1 MTLNAIIEVKL
12 SSCLAISLGFDFSV
26 SFGLDIG
33 MEDDS
38 IFIDAYGKASLTISG
53 QVYLF
58 LGQKPVQVKAG
69 ISISLLLGSVRAG
82 CKYSYEIMEKN
93 HILDIYI
100 ELKAFEIKAYIFL
113 EIVFKIFGIKLH
125 FRVELAGQLFEGV
138 STYRN
143 YTKKIP
149 VLGKS

>member
-1 MTLNAIIEVKL
+1 M
-12 SSCLAISLGFDFSV
+12 
-26 SFGLDIG
+26 
-33 MEDDS
+33 
-38 IFIDAYGKASLTISG
+38 
-53 QVYLF
+53 
-58 LGQKPVQVKAG
+58 
-69 ISISLLLGSVRAG
+69 
-82 CKYSYEIMEKN
+82 
-93 HILDIYI
+93 
-100 ELKAFEIKAYIFL
+100 FL